1 MQKYTL
7 LPLLILLF
15 ACAPEPEDLIQEEPE
30 LYLPDDLQATVW
42 AESPQFFNP
51 TNIDVDIRGR
61 VWVAEAVNYR
71 DFNNHEGHKAHEQG
85 DRIMILEDLDGDG
98 KSDTSK
104 VFVQDPDLRSPLG
117 IAVLGKQ
124 IVVSC
129 APNII
134 IYTDE
139 DGDDQPDHKEVL
151 LTGFGG
157 LDHDH
162 GLHSVI
168 AGPDGKWYFNT
179 GNAGPHMVTDQSGW
193 NLRAGSV
200 YTGGTP
206 YNDENTP
213 AMRSDDGRIWTGGMA
228 LRVNP
233 DGTGLEVLAHNFRN
247 SYEVAVDSY
256 GDLWQNDNDDQKD
269 ANRTTWLMR
278 GANAGFFSADGSR
291 TWQADRRPEQS
302 IQEAHWHQH
311 DPGVLPA
318 GDIYGSGS
326 PTGVVMYEGDALGE
340 KYRGMF
346 LSADAGRNVVFGYQT
361 EADGAGFALQRS
373 NLISSVNEST
383 EGYRWYEVDENKR
396 KWFRPS
402 DVALGPDGAIYVA
415 DWNDPIV
422 GGHQM
427 HDKQGYGKIYRI
439 TPKNKALAL
448 PEIDLSTTEGQLQ
461 ALKSP
466 TINVRNQGFVKL
478 REQGETVIEE
488 VKALLTAKNPYHQA
502 RAVWLLSQ
510 LGEQGIQEV
519 EKVLQHDNVRHDS
532 VQLRITAYRALQQA
546 KPKDW
551 LAYADQLAEDPSI
564 AVRRE
569 VALSLRDVPLN
580 QSKNLILKLIASY
593 EGDDPWYLEAL
604 GIAMDGKEQKLYPEL
619 LAKFGDE
626 KPEAW
631 SEAFAKLVWR
641 IHPPQSVQALKARIL
656 SSELTSEQQQQ
667 AMVALAFVTSQEAA
681 QAMLEI
687 DRSAPADLKK
697 QSLWWLQFRKTNDW
711 RVYLQDWKAPTD
723 YLPEA
728 HPELLALKKQLSD
741 TALSLEKQLVS
752 AEQLMDS
759 KAGRWHLL
767 QMIDR
772 LEEDVKDTISTTLI
786 PQLLQSEDL
795 YLKAVA
801 RHYLPDEKSAS
812 TYDSEELLSLAVNAE
827 NGKTLFYQNCTT
839 CHKMGKAG
847 QEIGPE
853 LTNIHRKYDQVG
865 MLEGV
870 VHPDAAVAFGYEPW
884 LVSTRDG
891 GIVYGLMLS
900 DGPVITLMDMYGRQ
914 YILEQNLVEDKKQ
927 FNFSPM
933 PSPADF
939 SLSEQQVAD
948 LSAFLLQVDI

>member
-1 MQKYTL
+1 MQKPIFFL
-7 LPLLILLF
+7 LLLF
-15 ACAPEPEDLIQEEPE
+15 LAACTSESEELIQEEPE

-51 TNIDVDIRGR
+51 TNIDVDIKGR

-71 DFNNHEGHKAHEQG
+71 DFNNHEGHMAHEKG

-117 IAVLGKQ
+117 IAVLGNQ

-129 APNII
+129 SPHVIV
-134 IYTDE
+134 YTDE
-139 DGDDQPDHKEVL
+139 DGDDQPDHKEIL

-162 GLHSVI
+162 GLHSVT
-168 AGPDGKWYFNT
+168 AGPDGRWYFNA
-179 GNAGPHMVTDQSGW
+179 GNAGPHIVTDRSGW
-193 NLRAGSV
+193 TLRAGSV

-206 YNDENTP
+206 YNQENTP

-228 LRVNP
+228 LRMNP
-233 DGTGLEVLAHNFRN
+233 DGSGLEVLAHNFRN

-311 DPGVLPA
+311 DPGVIPS
-318 GDIYGSGS
+318 GDIFGSGS

-340 KYRGMF
+340 TYRGMF
-346 LSADAGRNVVFGYQT
+346 LSADAGRNVVFGYHT
-361 EADGAGFALQRS
+361 EAKGAGFSLQRS

-383 EGYRWYEVDENKR
+383 EGYRWYELDENKR

-402 DVALGPDGAIYVA
+402 DVAVGPEGAIYVA
-415 DWNDPIV
+415 DWYDPIV

-427 HDKQGYGKIYRI
+427 HDKQGYGRIYRI
-439 TPKNKALAL
+439 TPKNKELML
-448 PEIDLSTTEGQLQ
+448 PEIDLNTIEGQLQ
-461 ALKSP
+461 ALRSP
-466 TINVRNQGFVKL
+466 AINVRNQGFEKL
-478 REQGETVIEE
+478 REQGVAVIEE
-488 VKALLTAKNPYHQA
+488 VKALLTAENPYHQA
-502 RAVWLLSQ
+502 RAVWLLAQ
-510 LGEQGIQEV
+510 LGERGIQEV
-519 EKVLQHDNVRHDS
+519 EQALQYDNP
-532 VQLRITAYRALQQA
+532 QLRITAFRALQQV
-546 KPKDW
+546 KPQDW
-551 LAYADQLAEDPSI
+551 LPYADQLTEDPSI

-569 VALSLRDVPLN
+569 LALSLRDIALS
-580 QSKNLILKLIASY
+580 QSKALILKLIDRY
-593 EGDDPWYLEAL
+593 DGNDPWYLEAL
-604 GIAMDGKEQKLYPEL
+604 GMAMDGKEATLYPEM
-619 LAKFGDE
+619 LATFGNE
-626 KPEAW
+626 KPEVW

-641 IHPPQSVQALKARIL
+641 MHPPQAVEALKTRAL
-656 SSELTSEQQQQ
+656 SSALNFDERQK
-667 AMVALAFVTSQEAA
+667 AMVALAFIPNAEAA
-681 QAMLEI
+681 EAMLEI
-687 DRSAPADLKK
+687 DSKAFADLKK

-711 RVYLQDWKAPTD
+711 RAYLQDWKAPTD
-723 YLPEA
+723 LLPEA
-728 HPELLALKKQLSD
+728 HPELLALKRQLLD
-741 TALSLEKQLVS
+741 TASRLEKRLTS
-752 AEQLMDS
+752 AEEMS
-759 KAGRWHLL
+759 ATAAGSWHLL
-767 QMIDR
+767 QILDW
-772 LEEDVKDTISTTLI
+772 LEEGVKDTVRSVVV

-801 RHYLPDEKSAS
+801 RHYLPDEQEVPA
-812 TYDSEELLSLAVNAE
+812 YDSEQLLSLAVNAE
-827 NGKTLFYQNCTT
+827 NGKALFYQNCTT
-839 CHKMGKAG
+839 CHKMGEAG

-853 LTNIHRKYDQVG
+853 LTNIHRKYDQLG

-870 VHPDAAVAFGYEPW
+870 ANPDAAVAFGYEPW

-900 DGPVITLMDMYGRQ
+900 DGPVITVMDMYGRQ
-914 YILEQNLVEDKKQ
+914 YILEQDFVEHKKQ

-933 PSPADF
+933 PSPEDF
-939 SLSEQQVAD
+939 SLSEQQLAD
-948 LSAFLLQVDI
+948 ITAFLLQVDL